1 MILLSSRTN
10 YEAFQYL
17 SIFNPDFTFNLCITP
32 SLDGLTRLALQYVTP
47 VYILLLLSLAL
58 LITRIIARS
67 KRLSKY
73 ASKHSFLQALWLL
86 FLITYINIA
95 NTTFELLHCRVV
107 GPENGVQEFV
117 LAHDASIVCYQGVH
131 LPFAI
136 IGIVL
141 ASFLVLP
148 FPWYVL
154 ALICFPKLKPITDV
168 YCSPYKDNRRWWV
181 WWSLKRR
188 IFLVLLGIFVQ
199 DFVYRHFTLLLAFA
213 LILAVFELTWPYQTQ
228 FDNYFGCFVS
238 WMTLIVAIVTLPSIY
253 IYVDPHRIVSAI
265 LVLATIVLGF
275 SLLVVEIV
283 LRFKGK
289 SLGIVL
295 RDCMWP
301 RFVEMKEYVVRK
313 IKSVRNSNELELEES
328 TSSSIIPSVSTIDA
342 TAYREPLLD
351 SSYYA
356 WEGGS
361 SSKSVSVKRGNKRKG
376 KSTMSHQHL
385 MKQSPNARTR
395 PTVSVIA
402 PDRTSGYSDSGFA
415 TAHTE

>member
-1 MILLSSRTN
+1 MILLSSRTD

-17 SIFNPDFTFNLCITP
+17 SFFNPDFTFNLCITP
-32 SLDGLTRLALQYVTP
+32 SLDGLARLALQYVTP

-73 ASKHSFLQALWLL
+73 ASRHSFLQALWLL

-95 NTTFELLHCRVV
+95 NTTFELLHCRFV
-107 GPENGVQEFV
+107 GPENGVQELV
-117 LAHDASIVCYQGVH
+117 LVHDASIVCHQGVH

-136 IGIVL
+136 IAIVL
-141 ASFLVLP
+141 ASFFVLP

-154 ALICFPKLKPITDV
+154 ALMCFPKLKPITDV

-238 WMTLIVAIVTLPSIY
+238 WMTLIVGIVTLPSIY
-253 IYVDPHRIVSAI
+253 LYVDPHRIVSAI

-275 SLLVVEIV
+275 CLLMVEIV

-289 SLGIVL
+289 SVGAVL
-295 RDCMWP
+295 KDCMRP
-301 RFVEMKEYVVRK
+301 RFMGIKEYVIGKV
-313 IKSVRNSNELELEES
+313 KSVRRSSNELELEES
-328 TSSSIIPSVSTIDA
+328 TSSSIIPRVSTVDA
-342 TAYREPLLD
+342 TGYREPLLD
-351 SSYYA
+351 SSYFG
-356 WEGGS
+356 EGDS
-361 SSKSVSVKRGNKRKG
+361 SFKSVSVKQGNKRKG
-376 KSTMSHQHL
+376 KSTMNHQHS
-385 MKQSPNARTR
+385 MTQSPNTRIR
-395 PTVSVIA
+395 PTVSVIS
-402 PDRTSGYSDSGFA
+402 PDRTSGYLDSGFA
-415 TAHTE
+415 AAHTE